1 MYTLQKVVTLNKKKT
16 EKEKECSC
24 SFNKNLEE
32 TTGSGSTPMD
42 LTSSGRKEHFF
53 PEKSMENNYALYD
66 NVNYDI
72 MNTIVAYRQFLF
84 DSKIYYDF

>member
-1 MYTLQKVVTLNKKKT
+1 
-16 EKEKECSC
+16 
-24 SFNKNLEE
+24 
-32 TTGSGSTPMD
+32 MD